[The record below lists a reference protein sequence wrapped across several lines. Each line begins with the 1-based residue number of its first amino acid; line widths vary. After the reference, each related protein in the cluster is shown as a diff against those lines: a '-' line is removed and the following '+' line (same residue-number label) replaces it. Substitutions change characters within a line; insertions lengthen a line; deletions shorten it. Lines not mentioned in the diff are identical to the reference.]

1 MKKND
6 SVFVVENFKKLRK
19 KWNFEPKICLH
30 VVLTLYYQPMQTE
43 ILKIDESQDIFVLKS
58 KVRPLIHVFV
68 VENFKK
74 LRKNEILNPKFVYT

>member
-6 SVFVVENFKKLRK
+6 S
-19 KWNFEPKICLH
+19 
-30 VVLTLYYQPMQTE
+30 
-43 ILKIDESQDIFVLKS
+43 
-58 KVRPLIHVFV
+58 VFV